1 MIRFEAPLLPELDAA
16 VEPHAMHET
25 TDTPVRHADD
35 LRVDGPHSTPL
46 TIISATSVRS
56 SRGTLNTRFV
66 LLRTAN
72 TMRQALHAAVG
83 LILP

>member
-1 MIRFEAPLLPELDAA
+1 MIRFKAPLPTELDGALY
-16 VEPHAMHET
+16 PHAMHEAA
-25 TDTPVRHADD
+25 DTAVRYPDD

-46 TIISATSVRS
+46 MIISATSVRS

-72 TMRQALHAAVG
+72 TIRHVLHAAVG